1 MSDYERIKQ
10 LSDQLLLLQEQEKV
24 HADNLRRV
32 KSAIAAGES
41 ELVTL
46 MLENKLSSIGGR
58 MSVAELE
65 EEKIVPRVTDWATT
79 HKHIQQTGDFDLLHR
94 RISLTAFRER
104 LNAGVVVPG
113 IEARPLTTVKIS
125 QKG

>member
-65 EEKIVPRVTDWATT
+65 EEKIVPRVTDC
-79 HKHIQQTGDFDLLHR
+79 
-94 RISLTAFRER
+94 
-104 LNAGVVVPG
+104 
-113 IEARPLTTVKIS
+113 RPLSSRLTTS
-125 QKG
+125 